1 MDGGTVV
8 AWILILGASLRGV
21 EALFKMSVFL
31 LAFNALAVAP
41 PAVTGGVSIT
51 APFFCFL
58 LFAVRI
64 FLREGPK
71 RFFAAAFSLNL
82 FGLYTL
88 FILYGVVATYLFPI
102 VFGGEIF
109 IYPMQ
114 IPTDGISI
122 LQPLTRTSSNITQ
135 ASYMTLSFLMA
146 ISVGFLAT
154 ETDVAKLV
162 RGSIYPL
169 VAIIVITGALDLL
182 NLNEVLAFF
191 RNANYALVADTQIG
205 SIKRIVGATPEAS
218 SFGFLAA
225 GCFSILL
232 LLRGVFRIDALWLV
246 SLLLC
251 LAFSCLSASSTAYG
265 MIFTAFIVCAVQQTF
280 SVLFGNRRDA
290 RFAVQFF
297 LASSCAAI
305 VLLLVLYT
313 QPFFK
318 EKMFELADQ
327 LIFEKSLTSSYE
339 ERSRWSKTTLDS
351 FFSSG
356 GLGIGLGSA
365 RSSNS
370 LINVLASTGVPG
382 SAFLILFFLK
392 IFLDEAGLRLALSGI
407 GPQLALIPILAGLA
421 LSGTTPD
428 LGPFVA
434 VLIGLHFG
442 LIDSVGLRRWRPVAA
457 EGT

>member
-21 EALFKMSVFL
+21 EALFKMAVFL

-58 LFAVRI
+58 LFSIRI
-64 FLREGPK
+64 FLQEGPK
-71 RFFAAAFSLNL
+71 RYFAAAFSLNL

-88 FILYGVVATYLFPI
+88 FILYGLLATYLFPI
-102 VFGGEIF
+102 VFEGQIY
-109 IYPMQ
+109 IYPVQ
-114 IPTDGISI
+114 IPTDGVAI
-122 LQPLTRTSSNITQ
+122 LQPLARTSSNLTQ
-135 ASYMTLSFLMA
+135 ASYMTLSFLLA
-146 ISVGFLAT
+146 ISVSFLAA

-162 RGSIYPL
+162 RGSVYPL
-169 VAIIVITGALDLL
+169 VAIIIITGVLDLL
-182 NLNEVLAFF
+182 DLNEILSFF
-191 RNANYALVADTQIG
+191 RNANYALVGDTQIG
-205 SIKRIVGATPEAS
+205 STKRIVGATPEAA
-218 SFGFLAA
+218 SFGFLTA
-225 GCFSILL
+225 GCFSMLL
-232 LLRGVFRIDALWLV
+232 LLRGVFRIDAVWLV

-265 MIFTAFIVCAVQQTF
+265 MIFTAFFVCAVQQAF
-280 SVLFGNRRDA
+280 SVLFGNREDA

-297 LASSCAAI
+297 MATTGAAI
-305 VLLLVLYT
+305 LFLLVLYT

-318 EKMFELADQ
+318 ERVFELTDQ

-339 ERSRWSKTTLDS
+339 ERSRWSRATLDS

-365 RSSNS
+365 RSSNA
-370 LINVLASTGVPG
+370 LINVLASTGLPG
-382 SAFLILFFLK
+382 TMFLVLFFIK
-392 IFLDEAGLRLALSGI
+392 IFLNEAGLRLALSGI
-407 GPQLALIPILAGLA
+407 GSELALIPILAGLA

-434 VLIGLHFG
+434 LLIGLHFG
-442 LIDSVGLRRWRPVAA
+442 LIGSEGLRRWRPVTA